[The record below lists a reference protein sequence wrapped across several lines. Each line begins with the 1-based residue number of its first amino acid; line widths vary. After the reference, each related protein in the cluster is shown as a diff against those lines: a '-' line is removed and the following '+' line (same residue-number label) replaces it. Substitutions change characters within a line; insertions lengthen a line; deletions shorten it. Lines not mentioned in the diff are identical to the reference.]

1 MGSPRC
7 LLMLVA
13 ALALAVTSA
22 AGQGQVKR
30 SLDKGAEVKAA
41 GAKRAADAGAAPS
54 KKAPAAEV
62 QQKAG
67 PAARKAATT
76 AGRQPA
82 ATSGRQPAGTSGRP
96 AAGTATRR
104 DPFVTP
110 ISKTASKTDQP
121 ACAGPGKR
129 SLLLGQTALRGVAR
143 TPGGMIAVVT
153 TSGNRTY
160 FLRENDQVCNG
171 RVVKVSEDSLVYE
184 ENLLDALGRVKK
196 AEQVMKI
203 PPEK

>member
-13 ALALAVTSA
+13 ALVLAVTSA
-22 AGQGQVKR
+22 AGQGTVKR
-30 SLDKGAEVKAA
+30 SLDKGAEAKAA
-41 GAKRAADAGAAPS
+41 GAKRAAAAGAAPS
-54 KKAPAAEV
+54 KKAPAAKT
-62 QQKAG
+62 QPKAG
-67 PAARKAATT
+67 PAAAKGAAS
-76 AGRQPA
+76 AR
-82 ATSGRQPAGTSGRP
+82 PAGTP
-96 AAGTATRR
+96 TRR

-110 ISKTASKTDQP
+110 ISKTASKVDQP
-121 ACAGPGKR
+121 SCAGPGKR
-129 SLLLGQTALRGVAR
+129 SLLLSQTALRGVAR

>member
-54 KKAPAAEV
+54 KKAPAAAT
-62 QQKAG
+62 QPKAG
-67 PAARKAATT
+67 PAAGKGAA
-76 AGRQPA
+76 
-82 ATSGRQPAGTSGRP
+82 SGRP

-143 TPGGMIAVVT
+143 TPSGMIAVVT